1 MTILLFTIN
10 PGLEIVG
17 LLPSGVVDSAY
28 SASVTVRGG
37 LAPYTMAVV
46 STLPAGLT
54 ATDNGD
60 GTLTIAGTPTVAFSG
75 TVTIQARDGLQTL
88 VQRTLGLTIVANVV
102 PPSFLLLE
110 DDDFLLLESGDKI
123 ILEA

>member
-1 MTILLFTIN
+1 VTILLFTIN

-17 LLPSGVVDSAY
+17 LLPSGVVDSVY

-88 VQRTLGLTIVANVV
+88 VQRTLGLTISANVL
-102 PPSFLLLE
+102 PPTFLLWE
-110 DDDFLLLESGDKI
+110 DGGFLLWEDGGKI
-123 ILEA
+123 II

>member
-17 LLPSGVVDSAY
+17 LLPPGVVDSAY

-37 LAPYTMAVV
+37 LAPYTISVV
-46 STLPAGLT
+46 SVLPAGLSWI
-54 ATDNGD
+54 DNGD
-60 GTLTIAGTPTVAFSG
+60 GTLSITGTPTAPFSG

-88 VQRTLGLTIVANVV
+88 VQRTLGLTILANVV
-102 PPSFLLLE
+102 PPSFLLWE
-110 DDDFLLLESGDKI
+110 DGGFLLWEDGGKI
-123 ILEA
+123 IL

>member
-37 LAPYTMAVV
+37 LEPYTIAVV

-88 VQRTLGLTIVANVV
+88 VQRTLGLTIVAAPVV
-102 PPSFLLLE
+102 TDFLLLE
-110 DDDFLLLESGDKI
+110 NDDFLLLESGDKI
-123 ILEA
+123 IL

>member
-1 MTILLFTIN
+1 MILLFTLN

-17 LLPSGVVDSAY
+17 LLPAGQVGVAY

-37 LAPYTMAVV
+37 LAPYTIEVV
-46 STLPAGLT
+46 SSLPDGLT

-60 GTLTIAGTPTVAFSG
+60 GSLTIAGTPTEAFSG
-75 TVTIQARDGLQTL
+75 SVTVQARDGQQRL
-88 VQRTLGLTIVANVV
+88 VQRALSLVV
-102 PPSFLLLE
+102 LAAPPVDDFLLLE
-110 DDDFLLLESGDKI
+110 SGDFLLLESGDKI

>member
-17 LLPSGVVDSAY
+17 LLPTGVVGEAY

-37 LAPYTMAVV
+37 LSPYTISVV
-46 STLPAGLT
+46 SALPDGLT

-60 GTLTIAGTPTVAFSG
+60 GTLTIAGTPTETFSG
-75 TVTIQARDGLQTL
+75 AVTIQARDGLQKL
-88 VQRTLGLTIVANVV
+88 VQRTLQLLVV
-102 PPSFLLLE
+102 TQPVVNEFLLLE
-110 DDDFLLLESGDKI
+110 TGDFLLMESGDKI
-123 ILEA
+123 LLED

>member
-60 GTLTIAGTPTVAFSG
+60 GTLTIAGTPTAAFSG
-75 TVTIQARDGLQTL
+75 TVTVQARDGLQTL

-102 PPSFLLLE
+102 PPSFLLWE
-110 DDDFLLLESGDKI
+110 DGGFLLWEDGGKI
-123 ILEA
+123 II

>member
-1 MTILLFTIN
+1 VTILLFTIN

-37 LAPYTMAVV
+37 LEPYTIAVV

-60 GTLTIAGTPTVAFSG
+60 GTLTIAGTPTVTVSG

-123 ILEA
+123 IL